1 MGAGLCQRKGLT
13 ENTNSSRSTDH
24 EAVGFM
30 ELELRPA
37 TMRDRRV
44 EDEMFEMN
52 FKNIE
57 MINM

>member
-1 MGAGLCQRKGLT
+1 MCQRKGLT

-37 TMRDRRV
+37 TMRDRRL
-44 EDEMFEMN
+44 EDEMFEIN
-52 FKNIE
+52 FKNID
-57 MINM
+57 MINI